1 MLCCLAFGEHE
12 APKRDLKRVGI
23 AIPAEGKPTIPLRL
37 YPTDSRDVITPPP
50 RPFGRSKMFSWLAFG
65 EHEALKRDMKRAR
78 ILILA
83 QGIPTST
90 ARLFPTESRDTTL
103 RRPSMGGSN
112 ALLASIWRP

>member
-65 EHEALKRDMKRAR
+65 EHEALKRDLKRVGF
-78 ILILA
+78 LILA
-83 QGIPTST
+83 EGKPTIPFSS
-90 ARLFPTESRDTTL
+90 LPHGPSCNEPPPL
-103 RRPSMGGSN
+103 PLGRPNNSFAG
-112 ALLASIWRP
+112 